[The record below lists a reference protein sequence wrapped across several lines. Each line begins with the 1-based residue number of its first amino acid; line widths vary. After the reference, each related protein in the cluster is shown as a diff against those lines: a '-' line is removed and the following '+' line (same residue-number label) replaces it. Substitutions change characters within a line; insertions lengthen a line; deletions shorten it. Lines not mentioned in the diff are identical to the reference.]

1 MAAEAANREEAERA
15 LRRAEEHFLAGNVA
29 GARRL
34 AAKARRISPSLPGAA
49 HALAAYDV
57 HAAAAGTQHRA
68 GYWHDVLGVAR
79 SASASAVKKQF
90 RRLSLLVHPDK
101 NRSAAAEGAFK
112 LLAQACD
119 ALSSGSGAGA
129 GYVPYYY
136 TSPATTAASAQEW
149 YRSHHAAKPSSSPPK
164 PSTSGAPPPPA
175 AESGSRSGAARFVHV
190 RCEHCKVS
198 REVPGGELA
207 AGDARCV
214 RCKTVLREQE
224 QKRTYVW
231 TSSGSYHQV
240 PSENHPSPPPPPTK
254 PATFQCPA
262 RCPQCETQ
270 FTSMVSAGTWNLR
283 CRNCLKRVMVKV
295 KGPEEATCR

>member
-68 GYWHDVLGVAR
+68 GYWHDVLGVGR
-79 SASASAVKKQF
+79 SASASAVKRQF

-112 LLAQACD
+112 LLGQACD
-119 ALSSGSGAGA
+119 ALSSGSGAGHA
-129 GYVPYYY
+129 PYYN
-136 TSPATTAASAQEW
+136 SAASAQEW
-149 YRSHHAAKPSSSPPK
+149 YRSHHAAKQQSTPPK
-164 PSTSGAPPPPA
+164 PSKPPAPEAAAPPPPA
-175 AESGSRSGAARFVHV
+175 ESASRAGRFVRV
-190 RCEHCKVS
+190 RCERCRVA

-207 AGDARCV
+207 AGQAKCV
-214 RCKTVLREQE
+214 RCQTVLREQE
-224 QKRTYVW
+224 QRRTYVW

-240 PSENHPSPPPPPTK
+240 PSDNPPPPPPPPTK
-254 PATFQCPA
+254 PPTFQCPA

-295 KGPEEATCR
+295 KGPEEATCT

>member
-34 AAKARRISPSLPGAA
+34 AAKARRLSPSLPGAA

-68 GYWHDVLGVAR
+68 GYWHDVLGVGR
-79 SASASAVKKQF
+79 SASASAVKRQF

-112 LLAQACD
+112 LLGQACD
-119 ALSSGSGAGA
+119 ALSSGSGAGH
-129 GYVPYYY
+129 VPYYN
-136 TSPATTAASAQEW
+136 SGPATTAASAQEW
-149 YRSHHAAKPSSSPPK
+149 YRSHHAAKQQSTPPK
-164 PSTSGAPPPPA
+164 PSKPPAPEAPPPPPA
-175 AESGSRSGAARFVHV
+175 AESASRARRFVRV
-190 RCEHCKVS
+190 RCERCRVA
-198 REVPGGELA
+198 REVPAGDLA
-207 AGDARCV
+207 AGEAKCV
-214 RCKTVLREQE
+214 RCQTVLHEQE

-240 PSENHPSPPPPPTK
+240 PSENPPPPPPPTK
-254 PATFQCPA
+254 PPTFQCPA

-295 KGPEEATCR
+295 KGPEEATCT

>member
-68 GYWHDVLGVAR
+68 GYWHDVLGVGR
-79 SASASAVKKQF
+79 SASASAVKRQF

-112 LLAQACD
+112 LLGQACD
-119 ALSSGSGAGA
+119 ALSSGSGAG
-129 GYVPYYY
+129 
-136 TSPATTAASAQEW
+136 
-149 YRSHHAAKPSSSPPK
+149 H
-164 PSTSGAPPPPA
+164 
-175 AESGSRSGAARFVHV
+175 
-190 RCEHCKVS
+190 
-198 REVPGGELA
+198 VPGGELA
-207 AGDARCV
+207 GGQAKCV
-214 RCKTVLREQE
+214 RCQTVLREQE
-224 QKRTYVW
+224 QRRTYVW

-240 PSENHPSPPPPPTK
+240 PSENPHPPPPPTK
-254 PATFQCPA
+254 PPTFQCPA

-283 CRNCLKRVMVKV
+283 CRNCLKRAMVKV
-295 KGPEEATCR
+295 KGPEEATCT

>member
-136 TSPATTAASAQEW
+136 TSPATTAALRAGVV
-149 YRSHHAAKPSSSPPK
+149 PI
-164 PSTSGAPPPPA
+164 APRREAVLVA
-175 AESGSRSGAARFVHV
+175 AEAVHV
-190 RCEHCKVS
+190 RGAAAARRRVGFEVRS
-198 REVPGGELA
+198 REVRPRALRTLQGVKGGPRRRAGRRGRQVRPVQDRATRAGAEEDVRVDVVGVVPPGAQRESSFSA
-207 AGDARCV
+207 AAAHEAGDIP
-214 RCKTVLREQE
+214 
-224 QKRTYVW
+224 
-231 TSSGSYHQV
+231 V
-240 PSENHPSPPPPPTK
+240 PSPVPAVRDAIHVHGVRRHVEPPVPELPE
-254 PATFQCPA
+254 A
-262 RCPQCETQ
+262 RHGQGERPRGGD
-270 FTSMVSAGTWNLR
+270 M
-283 CRNCLKRVMVKV
+283 
-295 KGPEEATCR
+295 